1 MTRTP
6 WTLARRSF
14 LLGAGLTALAACS
27 SPAGVGGA
35 DAGPRGEPAGGARD
49 GGPAAKAPADV
60 GPRGEPAG
68 GAPPRGPLP
77 DVGPRGD
84 GSPPRARF
92 HGPAGATPPGGEPA
106 GLEECRQALVR
117 ELTGREE
124 GFVRDGALVAGRP
137 VRAVL
142 TTPVRPS
149 PQAR

>member
-27 SPAGVGGA
+27 SPAGVSC
-35 DAGPRGEPAGGARD
+35 PTSARVVNRPVVPGT
-49 GGPAAKAPADV
+49 GGPAAKALA
-60 GPRGEPAG
+60 AI
-68 GAPPRGPLP
+68 

-92 HGPAGATPPGGEPA
+92 HGPAGATPPQAPPGGEPA
-106 GLEECRQALVR
+106 GLEECRQ
-117 ELTGREE
+117 
-124 GFVRDGALVAGRP
+124 ALVAGRP

>member
-1 MTRTP
+1 MGPTP
-6 WTLARRSF
+6 ARVVNRPVVPGTGGLA
-14 LLGAGLTALAACS
+14 AKALAAI
-27 SPAGVGGA
+27 
-35 DAGPRGEPAGGARD
+35 
-49 GGPAAKAPADV
+49 
-60 GPRGEPAG
+60 
-68 GAPPRGPLP
+68 

-92 HGPAGATPPGGEPA
+92 HGPAGGTPPQAPPGGEPA

>member
-35 DAGPRGEPAGGARD
+35 DAGPRGEPAGGT
-49 GGPAAKAPADV
+49 
-60 GPRGEPAG
+60 
-68 GAPPRGPLP
+68 PPQA
-77 DVGPRGD
+77 
-84 GSPPRARF
+84 S
-92 HGPAGATPPGGEPA
+92 PGGEPA

>member
-49 GGPAAKAPADV
+49 GRPAAKALA
-60 GPRGEPAG
+60 AI
-68 GAPPRGPLP
+68 

-92 HGPAGATPPGGEPA
+92 HGPAGGTPPQAPPGGEPA
-106 GLEECRQALVR
+106 GLEECRQ
-117 ELTGREE
+117 
-124 GFVRDGALVAGRP
+124 ALVAGRP